1 MIASAT
7 IEFPALVSSTQ
18 GGESTAASFIEK
30 EAGKFRRHYALPRFE
45 LISSEILSL
54 IEQGIPNPNLDQETI
69 PVTLNTA
76 NTALKFAFL
85 LPRSLPIP
93 EVAADPDGEISFDWI
108 KSQKLFSVSI
118 GADGKIS
125 YAGRFSAKSKVH
137 GTEQFSE
144 AIPSEVLRGIEK
156 ATK

>member
-7 IEFPALVSSTQ
+7 LEFPAAFGRTL
-18 GGESTAASFIEK
+18 GGESAAASFIEK
-30 EAGKFRRHYALPRFE
+30 EAGRFRKHYVLPRFE
-45 LISSEILSL
+45 LLSSEILSL
-54 IEQGIPNPNLDQETI
+54 IEEMDDSKLDREAA
-69 PVTLNTA
+69 PVTINTV

-93 EVAADPDGEISFDWI
+93 EVAADPDGEISFDWA

-118 GADGKIS
+118 GANGIIS
-125 YAGRFSAKSKVH
+125 YAGRFSEKSKVH

-144 AIPSEVLRGIEK
+144 AIPPEILRGIEK
-156 ATK
+156 TTK